1 MLMLQIQ
8 TEYTHWISAEFF
20 EDWGQ
25 NLYEVESKIII
36 VKCLSDKQT
45 LIWLILIVLS
55 TVIYRTMASV
65 LPDKVGWFF
74 IKTFFILKL

>member
-1 MLMLQIQ
+1 MLRLQIQ
-8 TEYTHWISAEFF
+8 TEYTHWISAEDF
-20 EDWGQ
+20 ENWGQ

-65 LPDKVGWFF
+65 LPDKIG
-74 IKTFFILKL
+74 